1 MTTTSQL
8 GTATGDERI
17 AGSEL
22 QPSIDALLAMAAGLD
37 AEIAAATDVEAIQSI
52 GTAQSAL
59 NTQALALVTAQ
70 IELAAGGVLVTA
82 EHINAAAAYAEA
94 AVADI
99 AEWRKKV
106 ASIGK
111 VVDFFG
117 AVLTG
122 DGMKILDAAI
132 KLKTAL

>member
-1 MTTTSQL
+1 MTTTSEL

>member
-1 MTTTSQL
+1 MTTTSEL

-22 QPSIDALLAMAAGLD
+22 QPSINALLAMAAGLD